1 MQRGEV
7 PAQLLADVKNYLQ
20 ITWTDQATDDRVRG
34 LIASGTVYIDG
45 IGGEP
50 MNYTR
55 DGEAR
60 TLLFEYVRYARDA
73 ALDVFENNYRH
84 LILALGDGMRSMRYV
99 EETLSAGSC
108 DKSDL

>member
-1 MQRGEV
+1 MQRAEV
-7 PAQLLADVKNYLQ
+7 PAALLSDVKNYLQ
-20 ITWTDQATDDRVRG
+20 ITWTDEATDARICG
-34 LIASGTVYIDG
+34 LIASGSVYIDG
-45 IGGEP
+45 VAGEP

-84 LILALGDGMRSMRYV
+84 LILALSDEMRRLRYV
-99 EETLSAGSC
+99 EETLSTGSC
-108 DKSDL
+108 GQSDL